1 MLPNVK
7 YWLALVPVDGLTT
20 QKEGSRYWLD
30 ETLSDIIEAELGE
43 ATVLM
48 SAGLWRDRLRLNY
61 VKKREKVFAD
71 SGGFQFYFLTP
82 GRQNEFYKVRDS
94 LYRFQVITGDYVAG
108 GDIPVGMEL
117 DRAQVDYYAGLTKDN
132 MEYQFGLDKDLGKRF
147 INVMHGQSPEN
158 MECWYNKV
166 KDFPSIGWAVG
177 AKGSG
182 AFGNILQLMFLHEK
196 GELTPGTLV
205 HMFAMSGKYTI
216 NAVIWFIKQLGLD
229 LIVSS
234 DSSSYSLGRYGAM
247 FYRGGNIKYDDV
259 RSGDIVL
266 ELWNGRIVKDI
277 PQKMFKELYRDIM
290 FTSVQHFCRWFRD
303 EALGIYERGGDELDR
318 LITREKT
325 DQVLKDYQEGGI
337 AQVWEKYR
345 AWVPGQ
351 SEENLLGSFQVME
364 NRNNAYKK
372 KTKRKGFGPKLTE
385 TPLF

>member
-7 YWLALVPVDGLTT
+7 YWLALVPVEGLTIT
-20 QKEGSRYWLD
+20 VEGNSYWID
-30 ETLSDIIEAELGE
+30 ETLSSIIEKELGE
-43 ATVLM
+43 ATVLL
-48 SAGLWRDRLRLNY
+48 SAGLWRDCLKLNY
-61 VKKREKVFAD
+61 IKKKEKVFAD
-71 SGGFQFYFLTP
+71 SGGFQYYFLTP
-82 GRQNEFYKVRDS
+82 GRQKEFYNARDG

-117 DRAQVDYYAGLTKDN
+117 PRNQVEYLANLTKDN

-158 MECWYNKV
+158 MEVWYSRV
-166 KDFPSIGWAVG
+166 KDFPSAGWAVG

-196 GELTPGTLV
+196 GELTPGKLV

-216 NAVIWFIKQLGLD
+216 NSVIWFIKEMGLD
-229 LIVSS
+229 LIISS

-247 FYRGGNIKYDDV
+247 WYKGGNLKYEEV
-259 RSGDIVL
+259 RSGRVKL
-266 ELWNGRIVKDI
+266 ELWNGRIVTDI
-277 PQKMFKELYRDIM
+277 PMKMHKELYRDLM
-290 FTSVQHFCRWFRD
+290 LTSVRDFCIWFRD
-303 EALGIYERGGDELDR
+303 EALGIYKRGGKVLDD
-318 LITREKT
+318 LIAREEVVEIL
-325 DQVLKDYQEGGI
+325 QNYREGGVQ
-337 AQVWEKYR
+337 QVWEVYR
-345 AWVPGQ
+345 ERVPGV

-372 KTKRKGFGPKLTE
+372 KIKRKIKDKKLTE